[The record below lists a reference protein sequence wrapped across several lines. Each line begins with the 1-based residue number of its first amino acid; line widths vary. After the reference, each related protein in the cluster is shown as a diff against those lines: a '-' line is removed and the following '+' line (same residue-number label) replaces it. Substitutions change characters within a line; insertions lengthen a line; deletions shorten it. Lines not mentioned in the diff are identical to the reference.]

1 MAEAWQKRE
10 FEQRVLLEGI
20 MGDALRDA
28 EDGDHDM
35 FFLALGAEMI
45 GIFIAERFAQRGED
59 TPPFLNLKTGDQIIA
74 SYCNGF
80 KARIKDFCRTPE
92 EEHELL
98 ARLLTKFTEAGLS
111 DIHGAYL
118 RQMVNEQ
125 EKLYEGH
132 SAMDEVPAP

>member
-10 FEQRVLLEGI
+10 FEQQELLEGI
-20 MGDALRDA
+20 MRDALRLI

-45 GIFIAERFAQRGED
+45 GIFIDERFAQRGEG
-59 TPPFLNLKTGDQIIA
+59 TSTYLIGDKLIA
-74 SYCNGF
+74 SYCNRL
-80 KARIKDFCRTPE
+80 KARVKDFCRTPE

-111 DIHGAYL
+111 DIHSAYL
-118 RQMVNEQ
+118 RQTVHEQ

-132 SAMDEVPAP
+132 SAMDEVSIP